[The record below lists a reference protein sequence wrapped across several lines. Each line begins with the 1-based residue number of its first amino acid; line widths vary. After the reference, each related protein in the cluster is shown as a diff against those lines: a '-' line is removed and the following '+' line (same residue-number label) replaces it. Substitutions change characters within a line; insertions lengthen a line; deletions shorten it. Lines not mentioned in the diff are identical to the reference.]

1 MLGGDGVSTWT
12 EVTTLEGIPKRL
24 PPTFHPEYLVELDM
38 QHSQL
43 ENLWE
48 GTQPLANLTKMNLSG
63 SWDLKEVPDLSN
75 ATNLELL
82 DLSGCMSLVEIPSS
96 ISNLHKLQE
105 LMMMFCINLEKL
117 QSLPDTVST
126 ELITLNAN
134 DCQSLQRAPN
144 CFHSTKVAL
153 NFTKCFNLSQEAR
166 KSTIQRSFLDGR
178 KYVGTRSTNGWA
190 RLPL

>member
-1 MLGGDGVSTWT
+1 MEFPHGL
-12 EVTTLEGIPKRL
+12 RL
-24 PPTFHPEYLVELDM
+24 LHWKPYPSKCLPSTFHPEYLVELDM

-43 ENLWE
+43 EKLWE

-105 LMMMFCINLEKL
+105 LMMMFCINLECDSSDSSD
-117 QSLPDTVST
+117 QRSQRVS
-126 ELITLNAN
+126 
-134 DCQSLQRAPN
+134 
-144 CFHSTKVAL
+144 
-153 NFTKCFNLSQEAR
+153 LSQ
-166 KSTIQRSFLDGR
+166 KKLDDKTQLKTSTDRAFCVKLSNAFSALDGEADT
-178 KYVGTRSTNGWA
+178 G
-190 RLPL
+190 